1 MTDYTV
7 DELICVCIARQVED
21 GEVLAQGLATPL
33 VMAGYLL
40 ARLTHAP
47 NVVFGSAIGN
57 TLCAEWAPL
66 SLARI
71 EDIWLGR
78 AIALTSFPQ
87 LVCDTLFSLQPK
99 EFFRPGQIDL
109 YGNSNNIFMGGS
121 YERPHLRLPGCGGI
135 ADVTTY
141 HSRVYFYVPRHSRA
155 VFVEKLDF
163 LSGLGHGHPLPDYS
177 GPHYLVSD
185 LGQFDF
191 KGEGGRMRLISCHPG
206 VTVEQIQRKTG
217 FPLEVAPDLHET
229 PPPTAEEVRLLREEI
244 DPLGIRKLETLSGAR
259 RRRKLREIIEREQW
273 HGLVHQNSHRQG
285 H

>member
-1 MTDYTV
+1 MTDYTI
-7 DELICVCIARQVED
+7 DELICVCISRQVED
-21 GEVLAQGLATPL
+21 GEALAQGIATPL

-40 ARLTHAP
+40 AKLTHAP

-57 TLCAEWAPL
+57 TICAQWAPL
-66 SLARI
+66 SIARV
-71 EDIWLGR
+71 EDIWLGQ

-87 LVCDTLFSLQPK
+87 AVGEILFSLQPK
-99 EFFRPGQIDL
+99 EFFRPAQIDP

-141 HSRVYFYVPRHSRA
+141 HSRVYFYVLRHSRA

-163 LSGLGHGHPLPDYS
+163 LSGLGHGHRLPDYP

-191 KGEGGRMRLISCHPG
+191 KGAGGRMRLVSYHPA
-206 VTVEQIQRKTG
+206 VSVEKIQKKTG
-217 FPLEVAPDLHET
+217 FPLALSPDLHET
-229 PPPTAEEVRLLREEI
+229 PPPTAEEVRLLREKI
-244 DPLGIRKLETLSGAR
+244 DPLGIRELEILSGAR
-259 RRRKLREIIEREQW
+259 RRRKLREIVEREETSAW
-273 HGLVHQNSHRQG
+273 VGPSK
-285 H
+285 